1 GLGVAVLARLDSQLN
16 GALDRQLKAR
26 ATEVARLAASTPQ
39 LLTEPG
45 TLEGRLG
52 GSPLLVQV
60 IDPEDR
66 IVARSSG
73 LGSRV
78 LPDAPVVERAL
89 EDRAAGYGDANLGA
103 DPLRVYAAPLGELG
117 SGEAAG
123 GAVVVAGTTTE
134 IGDTLDETRR
144 FVLLASL
151 VAALI
156 AAALAT
162 VLARRALRP
171 LRRLSTGARE
181 IERTG
186 DASQRLPDPE
196 MRDEVGALAETL
208 NAMLA
213 SLERA
218 RAAEQRFVG
227 DASHELRTPLTAL
240 RGNLAYATKHGA
252 DPEVLADIE
261 ADAARLGVLLD
272 DLLAALADR
281 RGRRRLLVVSLL
293 SAIAATVAGALAPN
307 LATLAATQVVN
318 RGSVSAASVHLG
330 VSAAG
335 EMPAGAR
342 ASALSLLAMTGALGA
357 GMALWVLPV
366 ADVGLRA
373 WRILYVVPLLFI
385 PVVLRFGRLLPESR
399 RYVRPHR
406 TVGLAGH
413 YHRLAL
419 LASSSFLLL
428 LFTTPQSQFRTEF
441 LRDERG
447 MSAAAVSLFIIVTS
461 TPASIGIVVGGRLA
475 DTRGR
480 RVVGA
485 VGTVVG
491 VALLTLSFAFHGPA
505 MWLTA
510 TVGSIFA
517 AALVPALSVYGPELF
532 PTSLRGR
539 ANGII
544 NTVATVGSVI
554 GLVLAGYLI
563 DRLDSFGLALG
574 LLAIGPLVMAAVVL
588 AFFPETAW
596 RELEDLNPEDR
607 TAPPTVPTPVPL
619 GDGRAGSS
627 G

>member
-1 GLGVAVLARLDSQLN
+1 VPRLTVSESVDQ
-16 GALDRQLKAR
+16 ATLDRIR
-26 ATEVARLAASTPQ
+26 
-39 LLTEPG
+39 
-45 TLEGRLG
+45 
-52 GSPLLVQV
+52 SPR
-60 IDPEDR
+60 DD
-66 IVARSSG
+66 
-73 LGSRV
+73 
-78 LPDAPVVERAL
+78 VVGE
-89 EDRAAGYGDANLGA
+89 RAAGDGLYVLDHGPFEQYTRSVHVTPDNGRYSVTQQFDYRLPAGTWRFLMNHPVRSALRRPPRADGRLPWWYPPQRPDARGASALGMLATLSLVVGYHGTLLTQTMSFAA
-103 DPLRVYAAPLGELG
+103 DEFG
-117 SGEAAG
+117 
-123 GAVVVAGTTTE
+123 AGTTAQ
-134 IGDTLDETRR
+134 GGAFAAVRAGA
-144 FVLLASL
+144 LLA
-151 VAALI
+151 I
-156 AAALAT
+156 
-162 VLARRALRP
+162 
-171 LRRLSTGARE
+171 
-181 IERTG
+181 
-186 DASQRLPDPE
+186 
-196 MRDEVGALAETL
+196 
-208 NAMLA
+208 
-213 SLERA
+213 
-218 RAAEQRFVG
+218 
-227 DASHELRTPLTAL
+227 
-240 RGNLAYATKHGA
+240 
-252 DPEVLADIE
+252 
-261 ADAARLGVLLD
+261 
-272 DLLAALADR
+272 LLAALADR

-318 RGSVSAASVHLG
+318 RGSVSAASVLL
-330 VSAAG
+330 VVIAAE

-342 ASALSLLAMTGALGA
+342 AYALSLLAMTGALGA
-357 GMALWVLPV
+357 GMALWILPV

-419 LASSSFLLL
+419 LAAASFLLL
-428 LFTTPQSQFRTEF
+428 LFTSPQSQFRTEF

-475 DTRGR
+475 DIRGR

-491 VALLTLSFAFHGPA
+491 VALLTLSFTLHGPA
-505 MWLTA
+505 MWLAA
-510 TVGSIFA
+510 TLGSIFA

-563 DRLDSFGLALG
+563 DRLDSFGVALG
-574 LLAIGPLVMAAVVL
+574 LLAIGPLIMAVVVL
-588 AFFPETAW
+588 TFFPETAW

-607 TAPPTVPTPVPL
+607 TSPTTLPGDVPL
-619 GDGRAGSS
+619 ADGAVGRGGGAAGGRAGVLS
-627 G
+627 GRARETGATERQRPVVE